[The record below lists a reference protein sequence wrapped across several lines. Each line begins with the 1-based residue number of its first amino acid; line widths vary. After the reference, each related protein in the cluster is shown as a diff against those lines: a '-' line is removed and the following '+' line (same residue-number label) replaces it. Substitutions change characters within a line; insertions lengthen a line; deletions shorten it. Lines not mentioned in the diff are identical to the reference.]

1 MSGIDSLWV
10 LFSECF
16 FLPLRCFTGKGGARE
31 HSLPPPPDNKPDL
44 NMMNRELE
52 DSPNKP
58 WQVERYE
65 ELSRE
70 EGSVYFDVDD
80 FEEIIDYYL
89 FQGSFKDAML
99 INDYAIN
106 LHPASIPLMLKKA
119 QTLAAVNQEDFALKI
134 LTDVENIEPS
144 NHDVFLTKGAIYSQL
159 RNYEKAI
166 EEYNKAVFDADEPD
180 YVYCNIAFEYENL
193 GNFDK
198 TLEYLGKALDVNPDN
213 DLAIYEAAYCFDLL
227 SLTDEGITFFHRLI
241 DRNPYS
247 SEAWF
252 NLGVSYINAG
262 SFEKAL
268 EALDYA
274 LTIDDQ
280 HEHSWFHKGYV
291 LNLMERYS
299 EAIEAFDQ
307 SIIDDDEETDP
318 MKFYYMGECYEKM
331 KEYTL
336 ARELYNKVIHIDPA
350 MSDAWIGLGIC
361 DLEDEKPSHAL
372 QFFKKG
378 LELDPENVSYLALLA
393 NTYFTLGKTKDGSKT
408 YEKALVVDPSDSE
421 TWIEYAEVVAS
432 KKQVNK
438 AVEIIRSGME
448 SIPGNTNLTYLLSA
462 FLFLDGKPHEAI
474 YYLEEALSADFQ
486 GHNSL
491 LEKYPQLL
499 IYPSFLDAIER
510 YRL

>member
-1 MSGIDSLWV
+1 MID
-10 LFSECF
+10 
-16 FLPLRCFTGKGGARE
+16 
-31 HSLPPPPDNKPDL
+31 
-44 NMMNRELE
+44 RELE
-52 DSPNKP
+52 DSLNKP

-70 EGSVYFDVDD
+70 GGSIYFDVGD
-80 FEEIIDYYL
+80 FEEIIDHYL
-89 FQGSFKDAML
+89 YQGSFKDAML

-106 LHPASIPLMLKKA
+106 LHPSSIPLMLKKA
-119 QTLAAVNQEDFALKI
+119 QLLAGVNQEDHALKI
-134 LTDVENIEPS
+134 LADVEIMEPS
-144 NHDVFLTKGAIYSQL
+144 NHDIFLTKGAIYSQL
-159 RNYEKAI
+159 GNYEKAI

-193 GNFDK
+193 GNFTK

-227 SLTDEGITFFHRLI
+227 SLTEEGITFFHRLI

-247 SEAWF
+247 CEAWF

-274 LTIDDQ
+274 LAIDDE

-307 SIIDDDEETDP
+307 SIVDNEDETDP
-318 MKFYYMGECYEKM
+318 MKFYYMGECYEKLN
-331 KEYTL
+331 EFNL
-336 ARELYNKVIHIDPA
+336 ARELYNKVISIDPA
-350 MSDAWIGLGIC
+350 ISDAWIGLGVC
-361 DLEDEKPSHAL
+361 DLEDEKPSLAL
-372 QFFKKG
+372 HYFKKG
-378 LELDPENVSYLALLA
+378 LDLDPENVSYLSLLA
-393 NTYFTLGKTKDGSKT
+393 STYFKLGKQKEGSKT

-432 KKQVNK
+432 KKHLNK
-438 AVEIIRSGME
+438 AADIIRSGIE
-448 SIPGNTNLTYLLSA
+448 AIPEDTNLTYLLCA
-462 FLFLDGKPHEAI
+462 YLFLDGKQHEAL
-474 YYLEEALSADFQ
+474 YHLEEALSADFQ
-486 GHNSL
+486 GHNNL

-499 IYPSFLDAIER
+499 IHPSFLDAIER